1 MKEAENVKRFVF
13 LELASLLHGE
23 VDPGEGV
30 GDEEA
35 DAEHELGRLLR
46 QPRQEPR
53 ALRLKGE
60 TAE

>member
-1 MKEAENVKRFVF
+1 MRPSGRDCET
-13 LELASLLHGE
+13 LPSLLHGE

-60 TAE
+60 TD